1 MYEYDKKKDR
11 FRPRHFTLDELHSW
25 IWRLHN
31 EICSNSSNVQ
41 NGTITYR
48 GIRNVKLQS
57 SFKVGT
63 TFAFGEFLS
72 TSTDIN
78 ISKLFLKDSKT
89 TDNNSKIIFF
99 IKILNNGINS
109 HKKYCRYINDISLSP
124 GQKEILF
131 TTCSFFT
138 VTSIENYPEIKIAQ
152 KYV

>member
-31 EICSNSSNVQ
+31 EICSRSSNVQ

-63 TFAFGEFLS
+63 TFAFGGFLS

-109 HKKYCRYINDISLSP
+109 HKNIVDILMIFLYLLGRKKFYSLHAAFSLLP
-124 GQKEILF
+124 VLKIIL
-131 TTCSFFT
+131 
-138 VTSIENYPEIKIAQ
+138 K
-152 KYV
+152 